1 MFLNFNPYRMI
12 KELVVV
18 PRKELTILDSL
29 GSVDFFAKGVYR
41 VITKCKAGFMV
52 SSEVQCDSPIQAFRG
67 YQRKAIASIAFISP
81 VTGTALTV
89 YARVGKKVWAM
100 DALLKDMEVGDIN
113 QSLYNTG
120 LYSMA
125 QYKAVNSKTWADKA
139 YVMNK

>member
-1 MFLNFNPYRMI
+1 MI

-29 GSVDFFAKGVYR
+29 GSKDFFGKGVYR

-52 SSEVQCDSPIQAFRG
+52 SSEVTVDSPIQAFRG
-67 YQRKAIASIAFISP
+67 YKARFIQSIAFVSP
-81 VTGTALTV
+81 ITGTALTV

-100 DALLKDMEVGDIN
+100 DALLKDMTVGDIN

-120 LYSMA
+120 LYSNE
-125 QYKAVNSKTWADKA
+125 QYKAVNSSTWASKA

>member
-1 MFLNFNPYRMI
+1 MRMI
-12 KELVVV
+12 KDLVVV
-18 PRKELTILDSL
+18 PRKELNVMTAS
-29 GSVDFFAKGVYR
+29 GAEGFFGKGTYR

-67 YQRKAIASIAFISP
+67 YSAKAIASIAFISP
-81 VTGTALTV
+81 LTESALTV

-100 DALLKDMEVGDIN
+100 DVLLKDMVIGDIN
-113 QSLYNTG
+113 QDLTNTG
-120 LYSMA
+120 LYSQA